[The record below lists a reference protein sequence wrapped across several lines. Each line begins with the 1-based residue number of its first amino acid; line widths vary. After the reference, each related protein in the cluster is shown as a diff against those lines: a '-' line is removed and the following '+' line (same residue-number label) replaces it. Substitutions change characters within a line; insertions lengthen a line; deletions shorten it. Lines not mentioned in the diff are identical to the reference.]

1 MYMYMYMYM
10 YMLFTFCLRAVT
22 NFVRAVYVLCMQAIP
37 GPVGHPS
44 GVLCPSGVGPE
55 CACRE

>member
-1 MYMYMYMYM
+1 MYMYM